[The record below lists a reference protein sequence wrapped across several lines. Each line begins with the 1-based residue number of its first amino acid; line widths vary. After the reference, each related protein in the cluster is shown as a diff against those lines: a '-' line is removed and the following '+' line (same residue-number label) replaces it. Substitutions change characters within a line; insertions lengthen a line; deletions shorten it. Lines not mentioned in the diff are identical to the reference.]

1 MIHINMKYVEFGKE
15 LPVDKIVEINYNTCK
30 NNPIKCRL
38 LLETHNGQWWAIRS
52 KNMPTRYVCLKT
64 VKAIKNFAKKYGY
77 MNSDDC
83 VSYNKGSFG
92 VVPINKYIQNTSS
105 HDQNIIKSLEK
116 TYVSGIPQRLVNSGL
131 CWYSAMCFCCFF
143 CKQMRDI
150 IQYYG
155 KDEKLNFMIK
165 NCLSNPQTAEKLRH
179 YLYYHYHMGDD
190 PKQAPEKDGQNG
202 LSEFIILCAKL
213 GIPMYRLFAPNLSEF
228 NLNVTDKQNKTN
240 EVLLPNTSQPS
251 LLVVRC
257 FRTKW
262 KPKLRINYKGIKYKL
277 ASVLIGSEFCGHQI
291 GASTCDLNVCKWAC
305 ADADACREGISPIF
319 WKIKKEK
326 DESLKSYKEKWWN
339 IWGKIIPITLFNSGA
354 FCDFSPHNRS
364 SCTLEHKTKNNNPGC
379 SNFNAGVVNSD
390 FVYISDIKF

>member
-1 MIHINMKYVEFGKE
+1 MKYVRFGKE
-15 LPVDKIVEINYNTCK
+15 LPMDKVVEIVYNTCK
-30 NNPIKCRL
+30 DNPIVCKFL
-38 LLETHNGQWWAIRS
+38 KETHNGQWWSIQS
-52 KNMPTRYVCLKT
+52 KLLPTRFVCLMNNQ
-64 VKAIKNFAKKYGY
+64 AISSFARKYGY

-83 VSYNKGSFG
+83 VSYDKGYFG
-92 VVPINKYIQNTSS
+92 VVPSHNYVDNLSS
-105 HDQNIIKSLEK
+105 HEHKIIKSLERS
-116 TYVSGIPQRLVNSGL
+116 YVPGIPQRLVNSGL

-150 IQYYG
+150 IKYYG
-155 KDEKLNFMIK
+155 KDTKLDSLIE
-165 NCLSNPQTAEKLRH
+165 NCLSNPKTAETLRH
-179 YLYYHYHMGDD
+179 YLYYKYKLGDN

-228 NLNVTDKQNKTN
+228 NLDVKDKQNNTTK
-240 EVLLPNTSQPS
+240 VALPNPHNPS

-262 KPKLRINYKGIKYKL
+262 KPRLSFKYKNIRYKL

-319 WKIKKEK
+319 WKIKKEENESMK
-326 DESLKSYKEKWWN
+326 DFKTKWWEV
-339 IWGKIIPITLFNSGA
+339 WGKIIPVTLFNSGS

-364 SCTLEHKTKNNNPGC
+364 SCTLEHKTKNNKSGC
-379 SNFNAGVVNSD
+379 STFNAGVVNSD
-390 FVYISDIKF
+390 FVYISI